1 MFNLLCICLAKLQQ
15 GTWLMMMT
23 LGNWQ
28 TDIRRDGLPDW
39 LTDEVGD
46 VTHAFLW
53 PHKSRIAVLGFSL
66 ASHTLVPTAPR
77 RSLCVHCARM
87 HVCVYK
93 CVCVC
98 VGECTYMCM
107 NWITKCGIA
116 FEVSSIIE
124 KYRTIPTTEHEFISS
139 LIVLSLIITL
149 QIILTQRNY

>member
-1 MFNLLCICLAKLQQ
+1 MPDGQRIFGKSNRPKGWSWGRRVKGSSAGKGGGVGQGKNGQAGQRPMFNLLCICLAKLQQ

-28 TDIRRDGLPDW
+28 TDIRRDGLTDW

-98 VGECTYMCM
+98 GWVHIYVCA
-107 NWITKCGIA
+107 WI
-116 FEVSSIIE
+116 E
-124 KYRTIPTTEHEFISS
+124 
-139 LIVLSLIITL
+139 
-149 QIILTQRNY
+149 